1 MDITNSNFRAR
12 LPEIEAAIDSAIFLA
27 IDGEFTGL
35 NADKGNSPFDLPA
48 ERYAKVQE
56 SASQFLL
63 VQFGLATFHY
73 DADTDKFSHRAYNVY
88 VWPRPAGRGA
98 PDRRFLSQTSSIDF
112 LIGQGFDFNKLFK
125 EGVPYLM
132 PSELDKQREGL
143 RERQEIRRRL
153 NQVEQP
159 ENLKVR
165 VPEEQVEWLEKQ
177 MAAIEEFMKA
187 EEQESFLMEKCNGFQ
202 RRLVYQTA
210 RERFPEASL
219 SSKSNEAGDRVIQ
232 VLKAD
237 KDQQV
242 RMALENDQ
250 AEMESLE
257 DSLGFTR
264 VIQKITESGKLVV
277 GHNMLLDVAFTLNQ
291 FAAPLPTDYHEFKA
305 LAATG
310 LPRVMD
316 TKLMANTAPLRQEIV
331 NSSLEELLKTSS
343 LPPFEMP
350 QVPSQEEDC
359 GYPEH
364 SDRYHEAGYD
374 ALVTGKCFLSLCQR
388 LGRLAGSGGGGRVL
402 PGSPLL
408 QPYLNKVNL
417 MRIQDIPYM
426 DLENEDL
433 KPSRDHV
440 FHLSFPKEW
449 KTQDL
454 KQLFEERF
462 GDVYVAWI
470 DDTHAF
476 VALRDKEQ
484 AGQVM
489 SSLSGSST
497 FTIQSWE
504 EHNKAKVTNA
514 DLNSLSESNEKTIE
528 SNGKVTEHQRGA
540 TKRTTPPSNGVEAKK
555 PRAAAVDKEKAFEEP
570 EWE

>member
-1 MDITNSNFRAR
+1 MKRLFGRLGALITRAPASPTMDITKGNFSAR
-12 LPEIEAAIDSAIFLA
+12 LPEMEAAIDSAIFLA

-35 NADKGNSPFDLPA
+35 NADKGNSAFDLPA
-48 ERYAKVQE
+48 ERYSKVQE

-73 DADTDKFSHRAYNVY
+73 DPAKDQFSHRAYNVY
-88 VWPRPAGRGA
+88 VWPRPVGRGA

-125 EGVPYLM
+125 EGVSYLL
-132 PSELDKQREGL
+132 PSEL
-143 RERQEIRRRL
+143 
-153 NQVEQP
+153 

-165 VPEEQVEWLEKQ
+165 VPEEQEEWLEKR
-177 MAAIEEFMKA
+177 MAAIEQFLKTGG
-187 EEQESFLMEKCNGFQ
+187 QQSFLMDKCNGFQ

-210 RERFPEASL
+210 RERFPDTSL
-219 SSKSNEAGDRVIQ
+219 SSIANEGGDRVIQ
-232 VLKAD
+232 VVKAD
-237 KDQQV
+237 KDQQA
-242 RMALENDQ
+242 RIAMESDQ
-250 AEMESLE
+250 AEMENLE
-257 DSLGFTR
+257 GTMGFTR
-264 VIQKITESGKLVV
+264 VIQRITESGKLVV

-291 FAAPLPTDYHEFKA
+291 FAAPLPTEYHEFKA

-408 QPYLNKVNL
+408 QPYLNKVYI
-417 MRIQDIPYM
+417 MKIQDISYI

-440 FHLSFPKEW
+440 FHLRFPKEW

-504 EHNKAKVTNA
+504 DYNKAKVIIV
-514 DLNSLSESNEKTIE
+514 DSNSLSESNGKTIE
-528 SNGKVTEHQRGA
+528 SNGKVAEHQRGA
-540 TKRTTPPSNGVEAKK
+540 TKRTTPSSNGVEAKK
-555 PRAAAVDKEKAFEEP
+555 VRAAAVDKKKAFEEP